1 MLLLASVLGYAPPVQ
16 VEKSQVYV
24 PEVRGLPV
32 NGVSADCSTSHLE
45 VDCQVT
51 GLPVIDNIGF
61 DAGIDTS
68 ALEVNVDI
76 LYDGKKY
83 SIYHLSAHNPEL
95 CIDEIVVAKVCAK
108 VENLEWS
115 GGEVSGTLYVGVGV
129 VIVGTK
135 YFKVTDFD
143 FDYDEDEEAA
153 ATEAKALDDAKSPNL
168 FGCNTK
174 YTDCTSCVEA
184 TEVLI
189 YPCYWCEID
198 NACHDVG
205 SIESACSPP
214 SADDKC
220 VSLSSLSNCAHK
232 DVGECPTT
240 AAKAKAL
247 DDDANSVC
255 SICEEAVKGL
265 IAAGAGGACGAAC
278 AATGCEP
285 CVPFCA
291 SICGAI
297 ASGETNAEAI
307 CADVDLC

>member
-1 MLLLASVLGYAPPVQ
+1 MLFLAAHLLAYAPPVK
-16 VEKSQVYV
+16 V
-24 PEVRGLPV
+24 PV

-143 FDYDEDEEAA
+143 FDFDEKAA
-153 ATEAKALDDAKSPNL
+153 PKHSYATSARPRRRDDLLARSERQLRALDLAKYGL
-168 FGCNTK
+168 
-174 YTDCTSCVEA
+174 TDK
-184 TEVLI
+184 
-189 YPCYWCEID
+189 PQ
-198 NACHDVG
+198 
-205 SIESACSPP
+205 
-214 SADDKC
+214 
-220 VSLSSLSNCAHK
+220 
-232 DVGECPTT
+232 CP
-240 AAKAKAL
+240 
-247 DDDANSVC
+247 
-255 SICEEAVKGL
+255 
-265 IAAGAGGACGAAC
+265 AGATRLRRHLQRRLPGG
-278 AATGCEP
+278 GCP
-285 CVPFCA
+285 H
-291 SICGAI
+291 
-297 ASGETNAEAI
+297 SGDGTRTA
-307 CADVDLC
+307 

>member
-1 MLLLASVLGYAPPVQ
+1 MLLLAVLGYAPP

-108 VENLEWS
+108 VENLQWS

-232 DVGECPTT
+232 DVGECPT

>member
-1 MLLLASVLGYAPPVQ
+1 M
-16 VEKSQVYV
+16 
-24 PEVRGLPV
+24 
-32 NGVSADCSTSHLE
+32 
-45 VDCQVT
+45 
-51 GLPVIDNIGF
+51 
-61 DAGIDTS
+61 
-68 ALEVNVDI
+68 NVDI

-232 DVGECPTT
+232 DVGECPT

-255 SICEEAVKGL
+255 SICEEAVN
-265 IAAGAGGACGAAC
+265 IDRGGRRRRVRRRVRGDGVRAVRA
-278 AATGCEP
+278 
-285 CVPFCA
+285 VLR
-291 SICGAI
+291 
-297 ASGETNAEAI
+297 
-307 CADVDLC
+307 VDLRCDRLGRDERRGDLRRRRPVLRGAQVVRLGNASEQLF

>member
-1 MLLLASVLGYAPPVQ
+1 MLLLAVLGYAPP

-32 NGVSADCSTSHLE
+32 NGVSADCTTSHLE

-143 FDYDEDEEAA
+143 FDYDE
-153 ATEAKALDDAKSPNL
+153 AKALDDATSPNL

-174 YTDCTSCVEA
+174 YTDCASCVEA

-232 DVGECPTT
+232 DVGECPT

>member
-1 MLLLASVLGYAPPVQ
+1 MLCLTAHLLAYAPPVKVQ
-16 VEKSQVYV
+16 E
-24 PEVRGLPV
+24 PA

-153 ATEAKALDDAKSPNL
+153 ATEAKALDDATSPNL

-232 DVGECPTT
+232 DVGECPT

-247 DDDANSVC
+247 VDDDANSVC